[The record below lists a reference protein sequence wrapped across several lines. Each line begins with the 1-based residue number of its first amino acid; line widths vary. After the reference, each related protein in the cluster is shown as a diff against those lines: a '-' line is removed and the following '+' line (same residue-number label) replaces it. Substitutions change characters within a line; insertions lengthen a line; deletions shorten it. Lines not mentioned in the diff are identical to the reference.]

1 MIIFN
6 CKNIC
11 CSFADRT
18 ILENIN
24 LTVFEKDR
32 IGIIGAN
39 GCGKTTFLKIL
50 MENDEIQYSGEITRA
65 SDVTVGYIEQSAGA
79 SDSRLTVEDEMLSV
93 FEKLINLEQSIS
105 KAEAELRREGLSD
118 EEQIALSGRLS
129 RMYDEY
135 VTKGGN
141 TFRSR
146 ITGILKGLKFDENTC
161 KLPVSELSGGQK
173 TRLALGKTLLKDPDV
188 MILDEPT
195 NHLDLESIE
204 WLEDALKSYNGTLL
218 IISHDRHFLENTVN
232 KTFII
237 ENCEGKL
244 YNAPYSKYT
253 QLRKADLE
261 YQEKCYRQQQKEIAR
276 IKDIIKTQRMWN
288 REKNIVTA
296 ESWQKKLD
304 RMELIDKP
312 TQEDNLPI
320 IDFATELR
328 GGNEV
333 LMLENL
339 GFSFPDKDLFK
350 GVNLKLMRGERLFI
364 KGPNGCGK
372 STLLKIISGH
382 LTETYGSWKLGANI
396 VPAYYSQD
404 FSDLNVENTLFE
416 EIFETANY
424 DYYHNQGGLAKF
436 HDILSIRNSLAA
448 FGFKGD
454 DVFKPIS
461 TLSGGEKARIALL
474 KITYKKSN
482 LLILD
487 EPTNHLDIGTCDV
500 LEEALSRYQGTVIAV
515 SHDRYFTEKV
525 CTKVLDM
532 GEYSLSGKDF
542 ADNVKRAENATAS
555 ASKDA
560 YLKDKE
566 HKAAVRKYT
575 KLRESLE
582 KTLEELEEKIT
593 VLDAELQSPDNTAD
607 YAKVQSLFEEK
618 TAAEEELSEKE
629 MEYLECLEMLEN
641 LGE

>member
-1 MIIFN
+1 
-6 CKNIC
+6 
-11 CSFADRT
+11 
-18 ILENIN
+18 
-24 LTVFEKDR
+24 
-32 IGIIGAN
+32 
-39 GCGKTTFLKIL
+39 
-50 MENDEIQYSGEITRA
+50 
-65 SDVTVGYIEQSAGA
+65 
-79 SDSRLTVEDEMLSV
+79 
-93 FEKLINLEQSIS
+93 
-105 KAEAELRREGLSD
+105 
-118 EEQIALSGRLS
+118 
-129 RMYDEY
+129 
-135 VTKGGN
+135 
-141 TFRSR
+141 
-146 ITGILKGLKFDENTC
+146 
-161 KLPVSELSGGQK
+161 
-173 TRLALGKTLLKDPDV
+173 
-188 MILDEPT
+188 
-195 NHLDLESIE
+195 
-204 WLEDALKSYNGTLL
+204 
-218 IISHDRHFLENTVN
+218 
-232 KTFII
+232 
-237 ENCEGKL
+237 
-244 YNAPYSKYT
+244 
-253 QLRKADLE
+253 
-261 YQEKCYRQQQKEIAR
+261 
-276 IKDIIKTQRMWN
+276 MWN

-304 RMELIDKP
+304 RMDIIDKP
-312 TQEDNLPI
+312 FQEDNLPI
-320 IDFATELR
+320 IDFATETR

-382 LTETYGSWKLGANI
+382 LAETYGSWRFGANI

-500 LEEALSRYQGTVIAV
+500 LEEALARYQGTVIAV

-532 GEYSLSGKDF
+532 GEHSLSGKVF
-542 ADNVKRAENATAS
+542 ADNVKRSESTPAS

-575 KLRESLE
+575 KLKEILE
-582 KTLEELEEKIT
+582 KTLAELEEKIKN
-593 VLDAELQSPDNTAD
+593 LDKELQSPDNTAD

-629 MEYLECLEMLEN
+629 MEYLECLEKLEE
-641 LGE
+641 LG